1 MPYGK
6 VVRAIYT
13 YEAGA
18 PDELSFDEDDLLWV
32 DEGQQQNDDSWLA
45 GGTIA
50 GDKTGLI
57 PANYVEPVAKLVSP
71 HPLSNL

>member
-1 MPYGK
+1 MPYER

-13 YEAGA
+13 YGASA

-32 DEGQQQNDDSWLA
+32 GDEQQREDDDSWLT

-57 PANYVEPVAKLVSP
+57 PANYVEPVQEALV
-71 HPLSNL
+71 LSTL